1 MDSVQRREEIIKVL
15 SESSGAVNASS
26 LAERFGVTRQIIVSD
41 IALLR
46 ANGNDII
53 ATNRGYTL
61 QSGAVDGN
69 YITVVVKHTHE
80 QTLDEFYAVVDNG
93 GTVVNVIV
101 DHPLYG
107 QISAD
112 LNIAS
117 RYDAQEFVERAKSVG
132 ASQLCELTD
141 GVHVHTIKIPDSRAG
156 ERIVA
161 ALRAQNIL
169 IEQ

>member
-1 MDSVQRREEIIKVL
+1 MDSVQRRQEIIKVL
-15 SESSGAVNASS
+15 EENEMPVSAGALAS
-26 LAERFGVTRQIIVSD
+26 RFGVTRQIIVSD

-46 ANGNDII
+46 ANGHDIT

-61 QSGAVDGN
+61 RDEAPSGN
-69 YITVVVKHTHE
+69 YITVVVRHTPE

-93 GTVVNVIV
+93 GVVVNVIV

-117 RYDAQEFVERAKSVG
+117 RYDAMEFVERARTIG

-141 GVHVHTIKIPDSRAG
+141 GVHVHTIKIPDEQAG
-156 ERIVA
+156 VRIA
-161 ALRAQNIL
+161 KALKQAGIL
-169 IEQ
+169 EE